1 MSVLPARNSRSPRR
15 SRITQ
20 ARTVAIALGSNVGER
35 ESHLDH
41 AVRRLGD
48 IVGALRVSTFH
59 ETLPEGITAQ
69 PLFLNA
75 AVVGDSTA
83 TAEALLRRVLE
94 IEKER
99 GRERPSPSPGGPRT
113 LDLDLILVGDEIIHT
128 AMLTVPHPRF
138 RQRRFVLEPLAEVA
152 PDLVDPESGLTIREL
167 FERLQS

>member
-1 MSVLPARNSRSPRR
+1 M
-15 SRITQ
+15 
-20 ARTVAIALGSNVGER
+20 
-35 ESHLDH
+35 
-41 AVRRLGD
+41 RRLGD
-48 IVGALRVSTFH
+48 NVGALRVSTFH

-69 PLFLNA
+69 PLVLNA

-94 IEKER
+94 IEKGR